1 MNKTPLYDSC
11 YQQEDDNDI
20 LLQLLRAKIS
30 IDESTGIR
38 TLDCDKDVFRQED
51 GCIIARDCD
60 RLHMCLTMGEE
71 VEVPDGVRSVAFSAI
86 YHELCPNVRHVVFPK
101 SVESISGY
109 AIVSETVEE
118 VTIHNAE
125 AYISD
130 DAFSWCQSLR
140 AIHYPMQNK
149 TIYLE
154 REPERHVCHVE
165 DVTEEWADEDLP
177 F

>member
-1 MNKTPLYDSC
+1 
-11 YQQEDDNDI
+11 
-20 LLQLLRAKIS
+20 
-30 IDESTGIR
+30 
-38 TLDCDKDVFRQED
+38 
-51 GCIIARDCD
+51 
-60 RLHMCLTMGEE
+60 MCLTMGEE

>member
-20 LLQLLRAKIS
+20 LIELLKAKIS
-30 IDESTGIR
+30 TDESTGIT

-51 GCIIARDCD
+51 GCIIARDGD
-60 RLHMCLTMGEE
+60 RLHMCLTIGEE

-86 YHELCPNVRHVVFPK
+86 YHELCPNGRHVVFPK

-118 VTIHNAE
+118 VTIHNAG
-125 AYISD
+125 AYISN
-130 DAFSWCQSLR
+130 DAFSWCPSLR
-140 AIHYPMQNK
+140 AIHYPSQNK

-154 REPERHVCHVE
+154 REPERHVYHVE
-165 DVTEEWADEDLP
+165 DVMEDWADEDLP